1 VNVQRPG
8 QLLWGFSAIALM
20 LMGLIA
26 VLLLRVVP
34 GGGPPVAR
42 KVLDPPAVVNQISAL
57 RELVTVRYG
66 IQKVVAF
73 EEKKVPFGA
82 ERMLLFVQ
90 SEVSAGVDLKAL
102 EEHHVAVLADGVVAV
117 SLPPARIT
125 SVVLDD
131 TQTKVWD
138 RSVTWWTP
146 WVAYNQDLERQ
157 ARLVAKADCEKAAI
171 EMGILDQASR
181 NAKEAIRTLL
191 LQTGASDVKFLD
203 AT

>member
-1 VNVQRPG
+1 VQRPG
-8 QLLWGFSAIALM
+8 QFLWGFSAIALVVM
-20 LMGLIA
+20 ATIA
-26 VLLLRVVP
+26 LVLLRLAPEV
-34 GGGPPVAR
+34 GPPTAR

-90 SEVSAGVDLKAL
+90 AEVSAGVDLSTL
-102 EEHHVAVLADGVVAV
+102 EEQHIQLLQDDAIAI
-117 SLPPARIT
+117 SLPPSSIT
-125 SVVLDD
+125 SVVIDD
-131 TQTKVWD
+131 AQTRVWD
-138 RSVTWWTP
+138 REITWWTP

-157 ARLVAKADCEKAAI
+157 ARLAAKADCEKAAI
-171 EMGILDQASR
+171 EMGILEQSRR
-181 NAKEAIRTLL
+181 NAEEAIRTLL
-191 LQTGASDVKFLD
+191 MQAGARDVKFLD